1 MKSVGRRLPPNKIV
15 AKIRYSHYFWSYSL
29 RKKIFLSYRRDDSAG
44 QTGRL
49 RDILVEEL
57 GDDCVFLDVD
67 NIPLGTNFV
76 EKLTQEVSS
85 CAFLLVVIGSQWLS
99 LRDASGKRRV
109 DNPSDAVRIEVVT
122 ALQGNIS
129 VVPILLDG
137 TEMPPADSL
146 PEDMKALV
154 VHHGIEIN
162 HTTFRPDVD
171 RLVRGLKPSFGD
183 ARRLST
189 FEVLLFSFCAWLF
202 SGLLAIAIVV
212 ASIGVVASL
221 PNSSPSAVR
230 WFLGIVAITITLIIA
245 FAGPP
250 IMAMRLKRARNWSWP
265 KAWTAI
271 GSSAGLFGMFGGIE
285 ASYPGYLA
293 VNAATSFCWLVVFTL
308 IRRK

>member
-1 MKSVGRRLPPNKIV
+1 M
-15 AKIRYSHYFWSYSL
+15 
-29 RKKIFLSYRRDDSAG
+29 RKRIFLSYRRNDSAG

-49 RDILVEEL
+49 KDILVEKL

-85 CAFLLVVIGSQWLS
+85 CTLLLVVIGSQWLS
-99 LRDASGKRRV
+99 IQDASGRRRV
-109 DNPSDAVRIEVVT
+109 DNPCDPVRIEVAT
-122 ALQGNIS
+122 ALQGHIS

-137 TEMPPADSL
+137 TEMPLADSL
-146 PEDMKALV
+146 PENMKALV

-162 HTTFRPDVD
+162 HTTFRSDVE

-189 FEVLLFSFCAWLF
+189 FEVLLFSFCAWLL
-202 SGLLAIAIVV
+202 SGLLAIAIEV
-212 ASIGVVASL
+212 ACIGVVASL
-221 PNSSPSAVR
+221 PSSAPSAAT
-230 WFLGIVAITITLIIA
+230 WILTIVAIAITLVIA
-245 FAGPP
+245 LAGPP
-250 IMAMRLKRARNWSWP
+250 IAAMRLKRVGNWSWP

-271 GSSAGLFGMFGGIE
+271 GASAALFGMIGGIE
-285 ASYPGYLA
+285 GSILGYLA
-293 VNAATSFCWLVVFTL
+293 VNAVISFCWLVVLTL